1 MCENQKDHA
10 HRECVK
16 MGFFEQRVEI
26 LGEEYLATD
35 LAAEI
40 IGDDA
45 LVADADALKLQ
56 KLGGCQAGQHE
67 DEK

>member
-1 MCENQKDHA
+1 
-10 HRECVK
+10 